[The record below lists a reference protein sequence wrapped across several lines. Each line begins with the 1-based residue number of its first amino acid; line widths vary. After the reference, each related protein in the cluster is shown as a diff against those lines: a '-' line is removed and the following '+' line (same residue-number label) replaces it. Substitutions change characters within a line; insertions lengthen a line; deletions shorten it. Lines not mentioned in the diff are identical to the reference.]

1 MKLPGIIDFSI
12 GVNAVF
18 VEYAFQVKEHGCQLI
33 TFPSLKYT

>member
-18 VEYAFQVKEHGCQLI
+18 VEYAFQVK
-33 TFPSLKYT
+33 